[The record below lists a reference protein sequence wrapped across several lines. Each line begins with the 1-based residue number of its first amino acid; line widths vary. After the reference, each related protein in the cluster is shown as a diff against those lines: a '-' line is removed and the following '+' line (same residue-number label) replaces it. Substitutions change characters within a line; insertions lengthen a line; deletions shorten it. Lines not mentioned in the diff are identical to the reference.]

1 LALKDPQ
8 KLLDRT
14 AAANDLV
21 KGIGLTSAIALVMGN
36 MIGSGIFIVSA
47 DISRLVG
54 SPALLILTW
63 IVTGFMVVGGAL
75 AYGELAVMMPRA
87 GGQYIYLREA
97 LGPLWGFLYGWT
109 LFLVIQTGT
118 IAAVG
123 MAFGKFLGILVPC
136 VSPSHWLL
144 YFIHVPLIHAGPV
157 RLGNIDVGLNTQNA
171 VAILVVIFLT
181 GVNILG
187 VKTGAVVQIV
197 LTAAK
202 AILLLSLIALG
213 IIFGRNLRAIASNFG
228 ANFWHDSGWGVLHT
242 VQIGSGDSIA
252 TVGTIAILAL
262 AQVGPMFSSDAWNNV
277 TFASGEVKNPQRNL
291 PMALAIGSAAV
302 IALYILTNFAYLTVL
317 PLGGVPNGMTVLNR
331 GIQYASQDRVATA
344 MIQEIFGSMG
354 AKIMAGAILVSCF
367 GAANGMILAGARVYY
382 AMARNGLFFHS
393 AASVH
398 PKYRTPARSLI
409 IQCAWACVLCISGS
423 YAQLLDYIVFAVVM
437 FYILTLLAVFSLR
450 VKRPRAS
457 RPYRA
462 VGFPILTGANI
473 ILAFYIDAILLRYKP
488 EYTWPGL
495 IIVLLGLPFY
505 FLIARGTVKRK
516 SPERSLNYE

>member
-1 LALKDPQ
+1 
-8 KLLDRT
+8 
-14 AAANDLV
+14 
-21 KGIGLTSAIALVMGN
+21 MGS

-47 DISRLVG
+47 DIARLVG
-54 SPALLILTW
+54 SPVLLISTW
-63 IVTGFMVVGGAL
+63 IVSGLMVVGGAL

-87 GGQYIYLREA
+87 GGQYVYLREA

-123 MAFGKFLGILVPC
+123 MAFGKFLGILVPSI
-136 VSPSHWLL
+136 SPTHWLIHFMHVSL
-144 YFIHVPLIHAGPV
+144 IHVGPV
-157 RLGNIDVGLNTQNA
+157 RIGDVDIGLNTQN
-171 VAILVVIFLT
+171 LVGIVVVVSLT
-181 GVNILG
+181 GINILG
-187 VKTGAVVQIV
+187 VKTGAVVQVV

-213 IIFGRNLRAIASNFG
+213 IFVGRNTQAIASNFG
-228 ANFWHDSGWGVLHT
+228 ASFWHGSGWRVLHAVPIGTGGSIVT
-242 VQIGSGDSIA
+242 VS
-252 TVGTIAILAL
+252 TLTIVAL
-262 AQVGPMFSSDAWNNV
+262 AQVGPLFSSEAWNNV
-277 TFASGEVKNPQRNL
+277 TFASGEVRNPQRNL

-302 IALYILTNFAYLTVL
+302 IALYILTNFAYLSVL
-317 PLGGVPNGMTVLNR
+317 PLSGAPNGLTVLDR
-331 GIQYASQDRVATA
+331 GIQYASQDRVGTA
-344 MIQEIFGSMG
+344 LIEQIFGPTG

-393 AASVH
+393 AALVH

-409 IQCAWACVLCISGS
+409 IQCLWACILCISGS

-437 FYILTLLAVFSLR
+437 FYILTLFAVFALR
-450 VKRPRAS
+450 IKRPQEP

-462 VGFPILTGANI
+462 VGYPILTGANI
-473 ILAFYIDAILLRYKP
+473 IIAFYIDAMLLRYKP
-488 EYTWPGL
+488 QYTWPGL

-505 FLIARGTVKRK
+505 FLIARRDAARKLQAAMQPSASGT
-516 SPERSLNYE
+516 